1 MEAEGETQFIANDE
15 AKMGHALSRWVELVY
30 VDPEG
35 KEVKTYRQT
44 ADLQLNGMR

>member
-1 MEAEGETQFIANDE
+1 METEGETQLIDNDE
-15 AKMGHALSRWVELVY
+15 AKMGHALSRRVELVY

-44 ADLQLNGMR
+44 ADLQLED